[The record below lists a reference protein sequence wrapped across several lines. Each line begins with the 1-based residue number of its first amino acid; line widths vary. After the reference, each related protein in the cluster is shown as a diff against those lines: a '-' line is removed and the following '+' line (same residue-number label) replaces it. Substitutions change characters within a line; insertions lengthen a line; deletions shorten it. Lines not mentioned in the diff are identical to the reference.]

1 MITRDDIIK
10 MAREAGLLEIIDDA
24 YQERADWGD
33 YVERFAA
40 LVAAA
45 ERERIEAERL
55 KKPQPLLP
63 RWGGCPVCSI
73 GSKPGVY
80 GVVCTRGDCP
90 TRVTCTGAV

>member
-1 MITRDDIIK
+1 MTRDDIIK

-45 ERERIEAERL
+45 EREACA
-55 KKPQPLLP
+55 K
-63 RWGGCPVCSI
+63 VCEQ
-73 GSKPGVY
+73 
-80 GVVCTRGDCP
+80 RGDGWLEVRNARTIDEGCMHSAAKAEAIALAAAI
-90 TRVTCTGAV
+90 RARSAK